1 MRSQIY
7 DQMPHTMRSDL
18 QELDKQ
24 TALKIMLSD
33 LGQTYIIDWDTIYKN
48 IVIRAWKIYH
58 NCVLEIDKTLM

>member
-1 MRSQIY
+1 
-7 DQMPHTMRSDL
+7 MRSDL

-48 IVIRAWKIYH
+48 IVIRVWEIYH
-58 NCVLEIDKTLM
+58 NRVLEIDKTLM